1 MKPHLT
7 NSELDVMAVLW
18 KLGSGTVTD
27 VRERLD
33 KPLAYTSVL
42 TVLRALES
50 KGHVRHEEE
59 GRAYRYFPAIEP
71 TVATDKVLKR
81 FVDKVYQG
89 SREMLIARLLSDE
102 SVTDDELRRIRSLLN
117 KRLKGGKS

>member
-1 MKPHLT
+1 MGTHLT

-18 KLGSGTVTD
+18 ELGSGTVSE
-27 VRERLD
+27 VRERLE

-59 GRAYRYFPAIEP
+59 GRAYRYYPLVEP
-71 TVATDKVLKR
+71 TEATDKNLMR

-89 SREMLIARLLSDE
+89 SREMLIARLVSDD
-102 SVTDDELRRIRSLLN
+102 SVSKDELRRIRSLLDE
-117 KRLKGGKS
+117 RLKGETE